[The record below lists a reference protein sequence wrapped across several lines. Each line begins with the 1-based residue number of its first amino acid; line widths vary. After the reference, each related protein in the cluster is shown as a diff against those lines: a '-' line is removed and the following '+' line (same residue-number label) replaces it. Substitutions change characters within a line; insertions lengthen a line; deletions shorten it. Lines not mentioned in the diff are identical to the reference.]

1 MNIVFILQARVE
13 RNDLINHI
21 FVDVNLDVKAHK
33 HNLRVMID
41 CEVTKNFIS
50 QFKIKKLNFEDNL
63 SIKKDLKTL
72 NETLLRI
79 YHAHN
84 VRFDVLDTEDHCHQ
98 NEDKFIK
105 ANMNEIEMI
114 LKLS

>member
-1 MNIVFILQARVE
+1 M
-13 RNDLINHI
+13 IN
-21 FVDVNLDVKAHK
+21 
-33 HNLRVMID
+33 
-41 CEVTKNFIS
+41 CEITKNFIN
-50 QFKIKKLNFEDNL
+50 QFKIKKLSFKDNL

-72 NETLLRI
+72 NETSFCI

-84 VRFDVLDTEDHCHQ
+84 VRFDVLNTKNHYHQ

-114 LKLS
+114 LEFS